1 MSFLISGGNS
11 TPSTTKSVFGMTDDC
26 RMFNLDLNTATV
38 EQQNICEDFF
48 SLIGYHSSINII
60 NSGYNFEDCTYV
72 LVDGVVDSETTE
84 LDYLTLSNEEKEK
97 INKFSNLLIEISK

>member
-11 TPSTTKSVFGMTDDC
+11 TPSTTKSVFGMTYDC
-26 RMFNLDLNTATV
+26 RMFNLDLNVATV
-38 EQQNICEDFF
+38 EQQKIYEDFF
-48 SLIGYHSSINII
+48 SVIGYHSQVNIF
-60 NSGYNFEDCTYV
+60 NSGIDFEDCTYV
-72 LVDGVVDSETTE
+72 LVDGVDSETTE

>member
-26 RMFNLDLNTATV
+26 KMFNLDLNTATV

-60 NSGYNFEDCTYV
+60 NSGYNFEDCNYV
-72 LVDGVVDSETTE
+72 IVDGVDNEE
-84 LDYLTLSNEEKEK
+84 IEIDYLSLTNEQKEK
-97 INKFSNLLIEISK
+97 INIFASLLIEISK